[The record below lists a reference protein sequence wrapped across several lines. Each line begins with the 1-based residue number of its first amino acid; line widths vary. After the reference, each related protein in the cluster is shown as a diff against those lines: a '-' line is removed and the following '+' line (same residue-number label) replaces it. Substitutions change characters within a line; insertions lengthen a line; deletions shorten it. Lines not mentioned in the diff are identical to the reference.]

1 MSDKIENLSIEK
13 SNWSWAEKKVDTYKD
28 VLKGQ
33 EFGKKETE
41 ADRQKA
47 DELLQKMEG
56 LEKSEKISQQKNEKK
71 TETSPLPQDIKKE
84 INNLNRPE
92 AQKGIEQAYT
102 NIDTTIKNSKNDKN
116 RFARQTGKIM
126 NRILG
131 DQNAA

>member
-1 MSDKIENLSIEK
+1 
-13 SNWSWAEKKVDTYKD
+13 
-28 VLKGQ
+28 
-33 EFGKKETE
+33 
-41 ADRQKA
+41 
-47 DELLQKMEG
+47 MEG

>member
-13 SNWSWAEKKVDTYKD
+13 SNGSWAEKKVNTYKN

-47 DELLQKMEG
+47 DELLQNMEG
-56 LEKSEKISQQKNEKK
+56 LEKSEKSIPQNNESKK
-71 TETSPLPQDIKKE
+71 ETPPLAQDIKKE

-92 AQKGIEQAYT
+92 AQKGIEQSYT
-102 NIDTTIKNSKNDKN
+102 TIDTTIKNSKNDKN

-131 DQNAA
+131 ENNAA